1 MRKLHKLNKYP
12 LDYLLNRCLFCTFI
26 GRQQRA
32 RAVDTTESTEEGRVV
47 FVGARGLGGIKIC
60 KMAASFCESVFVF
73 GCACG
78 WHL

>member
-1 MRKLHKLNKYP
+1 MRGP
-12 LDYLLNRCLFCTFI
+12 LIQRIAQTKG
-26 GRQQRA
+26 GR
-32 RAVDTTESTEEGRVV
+32 V

-60 KMAASFCESVFVF
+60 KMAASCCESVFVF